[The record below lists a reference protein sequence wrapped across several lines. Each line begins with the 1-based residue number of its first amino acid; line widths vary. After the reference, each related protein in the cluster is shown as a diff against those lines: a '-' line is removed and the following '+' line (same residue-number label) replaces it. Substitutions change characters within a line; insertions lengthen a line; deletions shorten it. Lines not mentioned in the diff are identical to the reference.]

1 MYTPAFKMIQQ
12 YHLCVCIV
20 AALAHVSITKQ
31 NGVAF
36 AFVPSSTISNIKHQH
51 VDISYDY
58 GLQKHKYIKHSFP
71 VYNLHASSLLSSA
84 PRPSSAAKSQH
95 YNHPLDEPRTTHK
108 VTIDLPLGIILE
120 EMDATDPSL
129 GVVIIGINDD
139 GNAAR
144 YNTDIF
150 SKIKSLH
157 DGNTINC
164 HNDCICIRDK
174 IISVNDTP
182 CHDKGFDDVID
193 IISSIT
199 ESSKSVTI
207 ELGRLQGST
216 VINYYNGTCIAA
228 KEGESYGFLADK
240 CGITDVQYECRTGNC
255 QTCARWMEFPDK
267 ERDVITSNGGEED
280 GKKKVNLYERTILHC
295 VGRMPR
301 GYQWLHVLEPYY
313 KSDEK

>member
-1 MYTPAFKMIQQ
+1 MMIQQ
-12 YHLCVCIV
+12 YHLCVCIIV
-20 AALAHVSITKQ
+20 AALSYLSIGKQ
-31 NGVAF
+31 NGVSFAF
-36 AFVPSSTISNIKHQH
+36 APSSTISNIKHQR
-51 VDISYDY
+51 VNISYDY

-71 VYNLHASSLLSSA
+71 GYNLHVSSLLSSA
-84 PRPSSAAKSQH
+84 PRPSSAALSQH

-129 GVVIIGINDD
+129 GVVIIGINND
-139 GNAAR
+139 GNAAK

-150 SKIKSLH
+150 SKIKSQDH

-164 HNDCICIRDK
+164 RNDCICIRDK

-182 CHDKGFDDVID
+182 CYDKGFDDVID

-199 ESSKSVTI
+199 KSKSVTI

-216 VINYYNGTCIAA
+216 VINYYNGICIAA

-267 ERDVITSNGGEED
+267 ERDVITASNGGEED

-301 GYQWLHVLEPYY
+301 GYQWLHVLEPYC

>member
-1 MYTPAFKMIQQ
+1 MYPAFKTIKQ
-12 YHLCVCIV
+12 VCI
-20 AALAHVSITKQ
+20 AAILAYVSNTKQ
-31 NGVAF
+31 NGGAF

-51 VDISYDY
+51 VNISYEH
-58 GLQKHKYIKHSFP
+58 GLQKHKYIQTDVFP
-71 VYNLHASSLLSSA
+71 AYYPRASSLLSSA
-84 PRPSSAAKSQH
+84 PRPSSAAISH
-95 YNHPLDEPRTTHK
+95 YYNHPLDEPRTTHK

-129 GVVIIGINDD
+129 GVVIIGINDN
-139 GNAAR
+139 GNAAM

-150 SKIKSLH
+150 SKIKSQDH

-164 HNDCICIRDK
+164 RNDCICIRDK

-182 CHDKGFDDVID
+182 CYDKGFDNVID

-199 ESSKSVTI
+199 ESKSVTI

-216 VINYYNGTCIAA
+216 VINYYNGICIAA

-255 QTCARWMEFPDK
+255 LTCARWMEFPDK
-267 ERDVITSNGGEED
+267 ERDVITASNGGEED

-301 GYQWLHVLEPYY
+301 GYQWLHVLEPYC